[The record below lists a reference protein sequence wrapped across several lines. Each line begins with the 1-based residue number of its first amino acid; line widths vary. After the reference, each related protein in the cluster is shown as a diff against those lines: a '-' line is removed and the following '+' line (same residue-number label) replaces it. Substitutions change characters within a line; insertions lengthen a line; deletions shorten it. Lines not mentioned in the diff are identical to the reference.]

1 MKLGRFSVGVFLALA
16 LALLMPRTT
25 HRESPDGPLIADIRN
40 IHVIAD
46 IRNIHVAELEFF
58 SRYGRYATLSEM
70 GPSGVGLLG
79 SELAEGRTRGQN
91 FVLRVSGSGYTIQT
105 APTDGSRGRFR
116 SYYSDETL
124 VVRESSGPGLAT
136 GLSRE
141 LGSGR

>member
-1 MKLGRFSVGVFLALA
+1 MKIGRLSGGVFLALT
-16 LALLMPRTT
+16 LAVFLPRAT
-25 HRESPDGPLIADIRN
+25 HRESLDGPLIASMRS
-40 IHVIAD
+40 
-46 IRNIHVAELEFF
+46 IHVAELEFF

-70 GPSGVGLLG
+70 GPSGVGLIG
-79 SELAEGRTRGQN
+79 SELAEGRTQGHS